1 MPPAPLKPPRPRARA
16 ADPALAGNL
25 AEIALQGFE
34 AGASVAYLIR
44 DPQAL
49 FLRDERDQPLVTDP
63 AATALVLL
71 FPCRADGEPGI
82 EELRPDDV
90 RSPLG

>member
-1 MPPAPLKPPRPRARA
+1 MPPAPLKSPRRRARA

-49 FLRDERDQPLVTDP
+49 FLRDERDQPLVADP
-63 AATALVLL
+63 AATALLLL

-82 EELRPDDV
+82 EELRLDDV